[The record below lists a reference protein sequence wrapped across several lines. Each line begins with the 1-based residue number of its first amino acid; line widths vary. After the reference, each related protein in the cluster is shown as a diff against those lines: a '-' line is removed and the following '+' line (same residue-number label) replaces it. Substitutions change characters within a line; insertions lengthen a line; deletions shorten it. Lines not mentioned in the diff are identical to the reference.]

1 MKYKNMNFER
11 IAIYPGTFDP
21 ITLGHL
27 DIIKRASALFDKL
40 IVAVTTN
47 PSKKPLFLVEERI
60 DMIKGMIDNIKNIEV
75 KSFDGLLVDFANK
88 EKATVIVRGLR
99 AVSDFEYEFQ
109 MSFINRTLYPNVET
123 IFLPATENVHFISS
137 SSVKEITKLKGNT
150 ENLVPK
156 KVQNKLIEKFK
167 NE

>member
-1 MKYKNMNFER
+1 MTFKK

-40 IVAVTTN
+40 VIAVAAS
-47 PSKKPLFLVEERI
+47 PSKKPLFLTKERV
-60 DMIKGMIDNIKNIEV
+60 DMIKKTINDMKNIEV
-75 KSFDGLLVDFANK
+75 KSFNGLLVEFAKK
-88 EKATVIVRGLR
+88 EQAIVIVRGLR

-109 MSFINRTLYPNVET
+109 MSFINRTLYPGIET
-123 IFLPATENVHFISS
+123 IFLPATGNAHFISS
-137 SSVKEITKLKGNT
+137 SFVKEITKLKGST

-156 KVQNKLIEKFK
+156 TVQNKLIKKLK

>member
-1 MKYKNMNFER
+1 MTFKKT
-11 IAIYPGTFDP
+11 AIYPGTFDP

-40 IVAVTTN
+40 VIAVAAS
-47 PSKKPLFLVEERI
+47 PSKEPLFLAKERVNMVKETI
-60 DMIKGMIDNIKNIEV
+60 NDMKNIEV
-75 KSFDGLLVDFANK
+75 KSFNGLLVEFAKK
-88 EKATVIVRGLR
+88 EQAIVIVRGLR

-109 MSFINRTLYPNVET
+109 MSFINRTLYPGIET
-123 IFLPATENVHFISS
+123 IFLPATGNAHFISS
-137 SSVKEITKLKGNT
+137 SFVKEITKLKGST

-156 KVQNKLIEKFK
+156 TVQNKLIKKLK